1 MIYYTKST
9 FFATLECILLSGG
22 NMADLEKM
30 DKNTEIEEKKKNEEA
45 QVCVKPFNA
54 ESSRMDDDDDPCE
67 QFE

>member
-1 MIYYTKST
+1 
-9 FFATLECILLSGG
+9 
-22 NMADLEKM
+22 MADLEKM